1 MGRTAAR
8 VAILI
13 VLVIGLALVG
23 FGLAQPSNTLAF
35 VIGSGV
41 LSSLLASLVLGF
53 FTSRAL
59 GGQSELA
66 DKLLQLEKAAESRAR
81 YGATFIDEKYFHKPE
96 YWNQLSEGTSKRFLL
111 TGHALNTWTHPEY
124 KKAFLDAV
132 SRVIKNKGDFC
143 MLLLDPDGQAQKRIF
158 DARGRNYRT
167 DIETTLQA
175 LAEVHKKLP
184 MNLKAKLDVRFFPAE
199 EQPLY
204 MAVITDSS
212 LEYSPYFARASTR
225 SAPHASFA
233 ISSAFANTVISD
245 FQAIRPNCTPVDFT
259 EREEE
264 QCALPKYSSQ
274 E

>member
-1 MGRTAAR
+1 MRLGRTTAR

-23 FGLAQPSNTLAF
+23 FGLAQPSNTVAF

-53 FTSRAL
+53 FTSRSL

-96 YWNQLSEGTSKRFLL
+96 YWNRLSDGTSKQFFLI
-111 TGHALNTWTHPEY
+111 GHALNTWAQPEY
-124 KKAFLDAV
+124 KQAFLAAI
-132 SRVIKNKGDFC
+132 SRVVKNKGDFC
-143 MLLLDPDGQAQKRIF
+143 MLLLDPDGQAQKRII

-167 DIETTLQA
+167 DIEATLHA

-184 MNLKAKLDVRFFPAE
+184 ANLKGKLDVRFLPSD

-204 MAVITDSS
+204 MAVITDLS

-233 ISSAFANTVISD
+233 ISSPFANTVISD
-245 FQAIRPNCTPVDFT
+245 FQSIRSNCKPVDL
-259 EREEE
+259 
-264 QCALPKYSSQ
+264 ANH
-274 E
+274 